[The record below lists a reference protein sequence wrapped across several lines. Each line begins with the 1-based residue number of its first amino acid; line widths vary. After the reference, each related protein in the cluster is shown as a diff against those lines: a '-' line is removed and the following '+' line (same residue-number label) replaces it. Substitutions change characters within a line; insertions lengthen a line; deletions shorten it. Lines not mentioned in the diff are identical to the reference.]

1 MWATGELLS
10 DAESI
15 ESVSVVLLLD
25 LPSDE
30 LSWIALHPTGEWVS
44 ERLRLGKRPVQWWYR
59 PHVWP
64 AWNATH
70 RRVIRFWSDQDGC
83 DDAVLDQYYDQDW
96 RRQHRGFGV
105 YPEDHLWRAGQGLRE
120 IEDALR

>member
-1 MWATGELLS
+1 MKRSSGVRHLAEMAETAGECLKFRDGPTGWPLRSMWATGELLS

-15 ESVSVVLLLD
+15 ESASVVLLLD

-30 LSWIALHPTGEWVS
+30 LPWIALHPTGEWVS

-70 RRVIRFWSDQDGC
+70 R
-83 DDAVLDQYYDQDW
+83 
-96 RRQHRGFGV
+96 
-105 YPEDHLWRAGQGLRE
+105 P
-120 IEDALR
+120 